1 MVTKVIKK
9 IESGDVCTNF
19 VSSYSSNILCMKNY
33 SAHLSLLACN
43 LIWACSYPLYN
54 FVMPM
59 HIKPLPLFT
68 ATIIFTA
75 LLSLT
80 SLMSSNRDHVEKS
93 DMMMIVG
100 AALLIA
106 FFRKGLLLFGLSLT
120 SSIDGSIIASL
131 APVAVL
137 VISVVVGVERFS
149 GRKALG
155 ILLGLGGA
163 IGVVLAGRNNAHH
176 QSGMVGNIM
185 ILTCAFI
192 SAVYMVWF
200 KTLLKKYE
208 PMTLLRWMFCAAA
221 IVTTPIGIE
230 SLMKVDISNYDL
242 HIWLAIAYLV
252 VMPTYIPNLLLTNA
266 LRSVSPTVSS
276 IYYYIQPTVAVAI
289 SVWMGLDTLHLTTII
304 FALLIFSGVGI
315 VISTQR

>member
-1 MVTKVIKK
+1 
-9 IESGDVCTNF
+9 
-19 VSSYSSNILCMKNY
+19 MKNFT
-33 SAHLSLLACN
+33 AHLSLLTCN

-54 FVMPM
+54 FVMPA

-75 LLSLT
+75 LMSLT
-80 SLMSSNRDHVEKS
+80 SLMSSNRHHVEKS
-93 DMMMIVG
+93 DMMAIVG

-106 FFRKGLLLFGLSLT
+106 FLRKGLLLFGLSLT
-120 SSIDGSIIASL
+120 SSVDGSIIASL

-137 VISVVVGVERFS
+137 LISVFMGVERFS
-149 GRKALG
+149 GRRAMG

-163 IGVVLAGRNNAHH
+163 IGVVLTGSDAAAHK
-176 QSGMVGNIM
+176 SGMLGNIL
-185 ILTCAFI
+185 ILGCAFI

-200 KTLLKKYE
+200 KTLLKKYD
-208 PMTLLRWMFCAAA
+208 PMTLLRWMFCVAA
-221 IVTTPIGIE
+221 IFTIPIGLD
-230 SLMKVDISNYDL
+230 SLMKVDTSSFDL

-252 VMPTYIPNLLLTNA
+252 VMPTYIPNLLLTSA
-266 LRSVSPTVSS
+266 LKRVSPTVTS

-289 SVWMGLDTLHLTTII
+289 SVWMGLDVLHLTTIL
-304 FALLIFSGVGI
+304 FAALIFTGVGI